1 MSRRWRATRIAAS
14 GPGLLCLAVLLS
26 GCAATC
32 PSIDPVRISPPAEL
46 LAPVPEPEPN
56 VSDNG
61 SLLNYIDALREAL
74 GKANSKLEAIKR
86 WQQLD

>member
-32 PSIDPVRISPPAEL
+32 PPVEPMRISPPAEWTE
-46 LAPVPEPEPN
+46 PVPEPEPD
-56 VSDNG
+56 VSDNE
-61 SLLNYIDALREAL
+61 SLLDYIDALREAL
-74 GKANSKLEAIKR
+74 DKANSKLEAIR
-86 WQQLD
+86 QWQQSD